1 MELEVQRV
9 YKKKLPFRRMGKGGK
24 RMNAIDFCFYTFIPI
39 AFMVITCLAF
49 IIIVIVAIKEL
60 KK

>member
-1 MELEVQRV
+1 
-9 YKKKLPFRRMGKGGK
+9 
-24 RMNAIDFCFYTFIPI
+24 MNAIDFCFYTFIPI
-39 AFMVITCLAF
+39 AFMVITCLMF